1 VHSFLADTSSL
12 HRPTTKALNNPVQTR
27 EFRLMPRV
35 CFVLPQAVLNV
46 IYSLIYWLNAKDCV
60 SVL

>member
-1 VHSFLADTSSL
+1 MHSFLADTSSL
-12 HRPTTKALNNPVQTR
+12 HRPTMKALNNPVQTR

-35 CFVLPQAVLNV
+35 CFVLPQTVHNI
-46 IYSLIYWLNAKDCV
+46 IYSLMYGLSAKSCV